1 MRIGNESVHL
11 RKQISQLKLQ
21 YTILDPHGDLVDS
34 STIGTKEYLKGANPR
49 TGTLVYFCSL
59 LDANIDVLVTLKI

>member
-1 MRIGNESVHL
+1 MRIRDESVHL

-34 STIGTKEYLKGANPR
+34 FR
-49 TGTLVYFCSL
+49 TGTLVYVCSL